1 MKLNFTLFA
10 STILLIIF
18 GSCTST
24 KKVTYMP
31 EAETIPT
38 EALKQIEK
46 GTDPIVMPGDLLEIT
61 VSSINVDAV
70 RPFNRLSY
78 MTEMTGVATNYNN
91 DTNRSTYY
99 IVDDKGSIDFP
110 VLGKL
115 NIGGMN
121 KDEIQELIANRI
133 YPKYITDKPGV
144 DVRFKNF
151 KVTVI
156 GEVKNPGVYT
166 SANERL
172 NIMEALAMAGD
183 LNITG
188 VRDNI
193 MIIRTQADGTREI
206 YRMNLNDKNSLLS
219 PYYNLQ
225 QNDVIYVQPN
235 ASKARSSWSIPP
247 ALSLTLSSLGTLISI
262 ATLIVTIV
270 K

>member
-1 MKLNFTLFA
+1 MKIRLSFILTTL
-10 STILLIIF
+10 ILIL
-18 GSCTST
+18 GSCSST
-24 KKVTYMP
+24 KKVPYMVD
-31 EAETIPT
+31 AETIPQ
-38 EALKQIEK
+38 EVLNQIEK
-46 GTDPIVMPGDLLEIT
+46 GTDPIVRAGDLLEIT
-61 VSSINVDAV
+61 VTSINIDAV

-78 MTEMTGVATNYNN
+78 ITDIAGTASQNYSN
-91 DTNRSTYY
+91 DANRSTYY
-99 IVDDKGSIDFP
+99 IVDDKGNIEFP
-110 VLGKL
+110 IIGKL
-115 NIGGMN
+115 HLGGMN
-121 KDEIQELIANRI
+121 KDQIQELIAGKI
-133 YPKYITDKPGV
+133 YPKYLTDKPGV

-151 KVTVI
+151 KVTVA

-166 SANERL
+166 SSNERL
-172 NIMEALAMAGD
+172 TIMEAIALAGD

-188 VRDNI
+188 MRENV
-193 MIIRTQADGTREI
+193 MIIRTESDGSRTVHRLD
-206 YRMNLNDKNSLLS
+206 LNDKNTLIS